1 MLAQHYELIES
12 IALNIG
18 LFILF
23 VLMGYA
29 IHDVLSNN
37 DVPKYGRFVAYGVL
51 LLGAMGFVAKGLI
64 QLFWQ
69 ASGVN

>member
-29 IHDVLSNN
+29 IYDVLSKN

>member
-1 MLAQHYELIES
+1 MLAQHYEVIES

-23 VLMGYA
+23 ILMGYA
-29 IHDVLSNN
+29 IHDVLSKN
-37 DVPKYGRFVAYGVL
+37 DVPKSGRFIAYGVL

-69 ASGVN
+69 ASGIN

>member
-23 VLMGYA
+23 IIMGYA
-29 IHDVLSNN
+29 IHDVLSKN
-37 DVPKYGRFVAYGVL
+37 DVTKTGRFVAYGVL

-69 ASGVN
+69 ASGIN

>member
-29 IHDVLSNN
+29 IHDVLSKN

-51 LLGAMGFVAKGLI
+51 LLGGMGFVAKGLI

>member
-23 VLMGYA
+23 IIMGYA
-29 IHDVLSNN
+29 IHDVLSKN
-37 DVPKYGRFVAYGVL
+37 DVPKIGRFVAYGVL

-69 ASGVN
+69 ASGIN

>member
-1 MLAQHYELIES
+1 MLAQHYELIV
-12 IALNIG
+12 G

-23 VLMGYA
+23 ILMGYA
-29 IHDVLSNN
+29 IHDVLSKN
-37 DVPKYGRFVAYGVL
+37 DVPKSGRFIAYGVL

-69 ASGVN
+69 ASGIN